1 MNDLEPNW
9 VTLWPLT
16 SALDDAIDPFK
27 SINETRCQS
36 MTIMLSWPLWSW
48 LSWRKK
54 VFFITLVKIMSIYVY
69 FLAVGLTYLLNY
81 ASVILALVSFIRIH
95 DYMYFQR
102 QLTLTS
108 SIFQFKEL
116 FDWKAFTFSF
126 FHWIITLKYWMRMK
140 LTCEIFLVNC
150 ITIDL
155 HPYACYL
162 LFCQP
167 NGKLL

>member
-1 MNDLEPNW
+1 MYSCECHSHQRPLVKPVDVLYQSIYCIDVLKVGHLMNDLEPNW

-116 FDWKAFTFSF
+116 FDWNAFTFSF
-126 FHWIITLKYWMRMK
+126 FI
-140 LTCEIFLVNC
+140 E
-150 ITIDL
+150 
-155 HPYACYL
+155 
-162 LFCQP
+162 
-167 NGKLL
+167 